1 MWYKVRELQSKG
13 LNKTQIGK
21 HLGVDRSTVRKYLQM
36 SREDFVR
43 RRNSH
48 RKYTLKLAGYEEY
61 VRGTLEEYPYI
72 SAARMH
78 DWLRECYP
86 DFPKVCDKTVF
97 NFVENIAP
105 IQEIDTAN
113 CIHFKLNSV
122 VLNIHIDKKDNAKTN
137 IIAFN
142 IYFSFILL

>member
-1 MWYKVRELQSKG
+1 M
-13 LNKTQIGK
+13 NKRHYEHTLPNIRGSLSNTYIK
-21 HLGVDRSTVRKYLQM
+21 AIDANMYL
-36 SREDFVR
+36 
-43 RRNSH
+43 
-48 RKYTLKLAGYEEY
+48 YL
-61 VRGTLEEYPYI
+61 
-72 SAARMH
+72 
-78 DWLRECYP
+78 
-86 DFPKVCDKTVF
+86 
-97 NFVENIAP
+97 FVENIAP

>member
-1 MWYKVRELQSKG
+1 MEQSFWESNLFQTLVMIITVFVTG
-13 LNKTQIGK
+13 IIYVLNK
-21 HLGVDRSTVRKYLQM
+21 RSTLQAAA
-36 SREDFVR
+36 
-43 RRNSH
+43 
-48 RKYTLKLAGYEEY
+48 TILKLQIKDIEENIEVLKAEAIVGNSLSEQPLY
-61 VRGTLEEYPYI
+61 YSKI
-72 SAARMH
+72 I
-78 DWLRECYP
+78 
-86 DFPKVCDKTVF
+86 
-97 NFVENIAP
+97 FVENIAP

>member
-1 MWYKVRELQSKG
+1 MITTSRFFKEKQYMWYKVRELQSKG

-21 HLGVDRSTVRKYLQM
+21 HLGVDRSTVRRYLQM

-72 SAARMH
+72 SAARQ
-78 DWLRECYP
+78 DR
-86 DFPKVCDKTVF
+86 
-97 NFVENIAP
+97 
-105 IQEIDTAN
+105 IQFCRKGALQIWHRKEVGGQDTQG
-113 CIHFKLNSV
+113 L
-122 VLNIHIDKKDNAKTN
+122 
-137 IIAFN
+137 
-142 IYFSFILL
+142 